1 MPFFTRFFESLLPP
15 QTEDLAVWMNQR
27 VVCLICIFA
36 SVIGLYSFIKWYLI
50 GYYSLSYW
58 ALIPSAGMPLFLA
71 ANKYQRLSQRVI
83 SNGIIVLMLTYAA
96 SLIYHL
102 GGIHSVHI
110 FWLVC
115 VTVFAF
121 MLVGPKDGTFWLF
134 STVCLTLAF
143 IMLDL
148 YYPPLPSFPLNDS
161 QRLVDT
167 LSGYLLPQVCIGV
180 AMIFII
186 RLRFSA
192 LRQTILLAEEAKNQT
207 LTSQYL
213 SEKLTNVLQQ
223 ASLSSD
229 TLLTSAT
236 DLSAV
241 TNQVNTTSISIKD
254 GISEQLAKT
263 NAANDTLKNMAKS
276 VEETSDAVGT
286 IAKKGE
292 SVRQSSR
299 DSSDGMKEAINCM
312 NQIAQGNSDIRDYV
326 SVISG
331 IAAQTNLLALNAA
344 IEAARAGEH
353 GRGFA
358 VVADEVRSLS
368 NRSNEAADEIT
379 GLIESS
385 EDKIERGASIVN
397 TTGEQLI
404 DVVKQIEEIFET
416 IDFSAQSLKSQSE
429 NINGILNDSLA
440 MEEFCGTNVRHSDNL
455 IEGAVLLTGVAK
467 KLTGLSEVMCQTVQ
481 QAESIEGLEKPDDA
495 GSSELF

>member
-1 MPFFTRFFESLLPP
+1 MSFFDSLLPP
-15 QTEDLAVWMNQR
+15 RHENLSIWMTQR
-27 VVCLICIFA
+27 VITFSCIVA
-36 SVIGLYSFIKWYLI
+36 SLIGLYSFLKWFLI

-58 ALIPSAGMPLFLA
+58 ALIPTLGMPILLL
-71 ANKYQRLSQRVI
+71 ANKYQYLPVQMI
-83 SNGIIVLMLTYAA
+83 SNSLLTLMTTYAV

-102 GGIHSVHI
+102 GGIQSAHF
-110 FWLVC
+110 FWIVSIA
-115 VTVFAF
+115 VFAF
-121 MLVGPKDGTFWLF
+121 ILVGPLNGSLWLF
-134 STVCLTLAF
+134 LISCLTVGF
-143 IMLDL
+143 IINDL
-148 YYPPLPSFPLNDS
+148 YYSPLPSFPLNDN

-167 LSGYLLPQVCIGV
+167 LSGYLLPLLTVGA

-186 RLRFSA
+186 RLRFDA
-192 LRQTILLAEEAKNQT
+192 LKQTIQLADEAKSQT

-213 SEKLTNVLQQ
+213 SEQLTNVLQQ

-229 TLLTSAT
+229 TLITSAT

-241 TNQVNTTSISIKD
+241 TNRVNTTSSSIKH
-254 GISEQLAKT
+254 GINEQLNNT

-276 VEETSDAVGT
+276 VEETSNAVST

-299 DSSDGMKEAINCM
+299 DSSEKMKEAINCM
-312 NQIAQGNSDIRDYV
+312 NQIAEGNSDIRDYV

-368 NRSNEAADEIT
+368 NRSNDAADEIT

-385 EDKIERGASIVN
+385 EKNIERGASIVN
-397 TTGEQLI
+397 SAGEQLI
-404 DVVKQIEEIFET
+404 EVATQIDEIFET
-416 IDFSAQSLKSQSE
+416 IDFSAQSLQSQSE
-429 NINGILNDSLA
+429 DIKDILNDSLA
-440 MEEFCGTNVRHSDNL
+440 MEKFCETNVQYSDDL
-455 IEGAVLLTGVAK
+455 IEGAVLLTNVAN
-467 KLTGLSEVMCQTVQ
+467 KLTGLSEVMSQTVQ
-481 QAESIEGLEKPDDA
+481 KAESIEGLDKNDGA